1 MFVIPC
7 KYVKD
12 QSQIQSCVESITKHH
27 PEEKVVVIDS
37 FSDDMSY
44 VEDISKI
51 SNVIVLE
58 KQNENYVI
66 GALWK
71 AYEAFPDEH
80 HYILIHDS
88 MVINKPLT
96 KFLQDEQSYSFVYFV
111 QEPEPSH
118 QPIIDK
124 FVGPDYSHTPGRP
137 MVGMFGS
144 TCIIKNDLI
153 KKFVKNNVHKTFL
166 PTNKEEDQAS
176 ERAIGVLFSLEGV
189 DFIENSVEQK
199 DILNYPN
206 RYHHEFEYTTKTIK
220 RRQ

>member
-12 QSQIQSCVESITKHH
+12 TSQIKVCVESIAAHH
-27 PEEKVVVIDS
+27 PEEKIVVVDS

-51 SNVIVLE
+51 PNVLVLE
-58 KQNENYVI
+58 KQNQNYVI

-71 AYEAFPDEH
+71 AYEAFPEEH
-80 HYILIHDS
+80 HYVLVHDS

-153 KKFVKNNVHKTFL
+153 KKFVKNNVHQTFL

-189 DFIENSVEQK
+189 DFIKNSVEQK